1 MATLTVRL
9 EVDPATKKKNVV
21 IKYDSDSD
29 ALPQEHE
36 EQHRR
41 LVEQLVAG
49 GALKPGDLGSI
60 RVEREGDSAA
70 VKADGEPGPAA
81 PEAVPQKG

>member
-60 RVEREGDSAA
+60 RVEREGDGSAA
-70 VKADGEPGPAA
+70 KGAEAPVPGAPAA
-81 PEAVPQKG
+81 AAQKG